1 MQRIGHLLPATSL
14 GADRWVAQICAPVQ
28 VEIAHPTARATLPEI
43 QYGPGLA
50 PSHSVELERA
60 ADQLAQ
66 AGADAIVWHGTSAG
80 LDGAAHARAVSRVI
94 ERTAGVRA
102 STVTLG
108 QLDLL
113 ARSGTHSVAL
123 VTAGTERSA
132 GRLADT
138 FLAAGL
144 RLASVTALGLGTP
157 REAAELPVARVRR
170 ILLDADS
177 ADAQCLVV
185 AGTELPVAPVA
196 AMVERELGKPVHDGA
211 RVAVRTGLDL
221 LGTAV
226 ESPSWG
232 GLFTGGV
239 HAGVCCDSH

>member
-14 GADRWVAQICAPVQ
+14 GADRWTAQICAPVQ
-28 VEIAHPTARATLPEI
+28 VETAHPGARASLPEI

-50 PSHSVELERA
+50 PSHTVELERG

-66 AGADAIVWHGTSAG
+66 AGVDAIVWHGTSGG
-80 LDGAAHARAVSRVI
+80 LDGAAHARAVARVV

-113 ARSGTHSVAL
+113 ARAGIHSLAL
-123 VTAGTERSA
+123 VTAGSERAA

-138 FLAAGL
+138 YLAAGL
-144 RLASVTALGLGTP
+144 RIASVTALGLATP
-157 REAAELPVARVRR
+157 REAAELPVAKVRR
-170 ILLDADS
+170 VLLAADS

-196 AMVERELGKPVHDGA
+196 ALVERELGKPVHDGA

-221 LGTAV
+221 LGLDV
-226 ESPSWG
+226 EAPSWG
-232 GLFTGGV
+232 ALFTGGV